1 LSVAGERVV
10 IDASVAVKWF
20 VPEPGSIAAAALLAA
35 PILRVAP
42 DLLTAELGN
51 ILWKKVARKELSHSD
66 ALSIAAA
73 FVSHVPL
80 ELRSS
85 MNLLQGALEIAVHLR
100 CPVYDGLYVGLAV
113 DEGCQ
118 VVTADDRLVRLTR
131 GTRLE
136 PFVRR
141 LEEDGPPPP
150 DDGRDD
156 RSPRLPV

>member
-1 LSVAGERVV
+1 LSVVGERVV

-20 VPEPGSIAAAALLAA
+20 VPEPGSIAAAALLSA
-35 PILRVAP
+35 PILRMAP

-51 ILWKKVARKELSHSD
+51 ALWKKVARKELSHRD
-66 ALSIAAA
+66 ARSIAAA

-80 ELRSS
+80 DLRSS
-85 MNLLQGALEIAVHLR
+85 LNLLQGALEIAVHLR

-113 DEGCQ
+113 AEGCQ

-141 LEEDGPPPP
+141 LEDDTRPPADDGSHDRLPGPPA
-150 DDGRDD
+150 
-156 RSPRLPV
+156 

>member
-1 LSVAGERVV
+1 MNVAGERVV

-20 VPEPGSIAAAALLAA
+20 VPEPGSIAAAALLSA
-35 PILRVAP
+35 PIARMAP
-42 DLLTAELGN
+42 DLLTAEIGN
-51 ILWKKVARKELSHSD
+51 TLWKKIARNELSRGE

-73 FVSHVPL
+73 FAAHVPL

-85 MNLLQGALEIAVHLR
+85 INLLEAALEIAVQIQ
-100 CPVYDGLYVGLAV
+100 CPVSDGLYVGLAV

-118 VVTADDRLVRLTR
+118 VITADDRLVQLTR

-141 LEEDGPPPP
+141 LQ
-150 DDGRDD
+150 DDA
-156 RSPRLPV
+156 